1 VVRLILINKL
11 FGLVIAIAR
20 TDVIK
25 KTDLQAVVSEHYG
38 AVYRLGCALTKNQT
52 DVADLTQETF
62 LILAKH
68 QDHIREPEETKC
80 WLFTTLRREFLRRS
94 LKRASDPEVPFYPEE
109 HDSPATR
116 PSAQHQIDAKLVLS
130 SLAKVDE
137 SYRATLERL
146 TKGKGAIKADTTNI
160 FSGLLTHEDGVLLSS
175 EQLLTESLT
184 HDPRSTYYRPRCE
197 QATRAIAF
205 NQKSAI

>member
-1 VVRLILINKL
+1 V
-11 FGLVIAIAR
+11 
-20 TDVIK
+20 TK
-25 KTDLQAVVSEHYG
+25 KIDLQAAVSEHYS
-38 AVYRLGCALTKNQT
+38 AVYRFGCVLTKNQSDAT
-52 DVADLTQETF
+52 DLAQETF
-62 LILAKH
+62 LILAKQ
-68 QDHIREPEETKC
+68 QDHIREPEKAKS
-80 WLFTTLRREFLRRS
+80 WLFTTLQRQFLRRS
-94 LKRASDPEVPFYPEE
+94 RRRALHPEVPFCAEE
-109 HDSPATR
+109 HDAAASR
-116 PSAQHQIDAKLVLS
+116 PSGLHQIETKLVLS

>member
-1 VVRLILINKL
+1 MVRLILINKL

-137 SYRATLERL
+137 SYRATLELFYVGDLSYKQISTALKIPIGTVMSHLARGKQQLKQILHDEFPEPTRL
-146 TKGKGAIKADTTNI
+146 GI
-160 FSGLLTHEDGVLLSS
+160 F
-175 EQLLTESLT
+175 
-184 HDPRSTYYRPRCE
+184 RP
-197 QATRAIAF
+197 Q
-205 NQKSAI
+205 

>member
-20 TDVIK
+20 TDLIK

-38 AVYRLGCALTKNQT
+38 AVYRLGCALAKNQT

-62 LILAKH
+62 LILAKN

-137 SYRATLERL
+137 SYRATLELFYVGDLSYKQISTALKIPIGTVMSHLARGKQQLKQILHDEFPEPTRL
-146 TKGKGAIKADTTNI
+146 GI
-160 FSGLLTHEDGVLLSS
+160 F
-175 EQLLTESLT
+175 
-184 HDPRSTYYRPRCE
+184 RP
-197 QATRAIAF
+197 Q
-205 NQKSAI
+205 